1 MEPNK
6 DPEVPEDTPEA
17 QIEFWDRAFLASLP
31 VAMQVS
37 GWKFDGVTISSTA
50 QRAFLA
56 GVWADFATKERYKRV
71 DLVRKINLTTPEGD
85 LSDGGNAD

>member
-1 MEPNK
+1 MEPNEE
-6 DPEVPEDTPEA
+6 PEVPENTPEG

-31 VAMQVS
+31 IAMQVS
-37 GWKFDGVTISSTA
+37 GWKFDGVSITSSA

-71 DLVRKINLTTPEGD
+71 DLVRKINQPKPESD
-85 LSDGGNAD
+85 FSDGGNAD